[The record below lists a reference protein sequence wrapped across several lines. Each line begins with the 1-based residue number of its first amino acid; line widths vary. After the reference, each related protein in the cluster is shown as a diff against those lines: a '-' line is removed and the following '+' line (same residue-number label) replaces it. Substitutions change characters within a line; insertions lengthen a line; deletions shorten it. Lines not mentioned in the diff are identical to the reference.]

1 MKELTQ
7 HSKIPFREQEI
18 RCEMQFRELRS
29 CWHVYT
35 PEQFPV
41 VFGTE
46 NDFKAGMNL
55 IALCAVAFPDV
66 KILTFEI
73 MSNHMHLCVSGLEE
87 RVKAFISMLVK
98 YLERFLK
105 GTSRP
110 IRLSEWERSPRMI
123 SNLNDLRNVIAYI
136 NRNGYLVDPTT
147 TPYSYP
153 WGANRFFFNPEL
165 CRFHGISDESLSQ
178 KYLRKTFHT
187 RMLDGCCGLMTLN
200 GYISPVSFC
209 DISTAERLFRDARH
223 YFFKIS
229 HDIESQQ
236 SIAAELGESVS
247 YTDTELYA
255 FVKSKSRTEYNV
267 ASPQLLPSDAKILM
281 AKILHYD
288 YNADNQQI
296 ARILRLDIAILNSLF
311 MSGNG

>member
-18 RCEMQFRELRS
+18 RCEMQFRELGN

-73 MSNHMHLCVSGLEE
+73 MSNHLHLCISGLEE

-110 IRLSEWERSPRMI
+110 IGLSEWKRIPRKI
-123 SNLNDLRNVIAYI
+123 SDLNDMRNVIAYI
-136 NRNGYLVDPTT
+136 NRNGYLVNPDS
-147 TPYSYP
+147 TPFSYP

-165 CRFHGISDESLSQ
+165 RRFHGASDEGLSQ
-178 KYLRKTFHT
+178 KYLRKTFHS
-187 RMLDGCCGLMTLN
+187 RLLDGCCGLATID
-200 GYISPVSFC
+200 GYVSPISFC
-209 DISTAERLFRDARH
+209 DISVAERLFRDARH
-223 YFFKIS
+223 YFYKVS
-229 HDIESQQ
+229 HDIESQRT
-236 SIAAELGESVS
+236 IAAELGERIF
-247 YTDTELYA
+247 YTDSELYA
-255 FVKSKSRTEYNV
+255 FVNSKCKTEYNV
-267 ASPQLLPSDAKILM
+267 DSPPLLSRDAKVIL
-281 AKILHYD
+281 AKVLHHD

-296 ARILRLDIAILNSLF
+296 ARILRLDLQVLDSLF
-311 MSGNG
+311 PHR